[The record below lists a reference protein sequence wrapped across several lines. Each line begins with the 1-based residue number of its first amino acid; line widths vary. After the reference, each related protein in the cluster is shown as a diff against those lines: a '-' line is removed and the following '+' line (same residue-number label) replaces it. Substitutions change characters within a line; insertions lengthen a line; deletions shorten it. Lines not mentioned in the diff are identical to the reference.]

1 MEEDGTL
8 IDGTEATTT
17 YELLDVSDKNL
28 RDAVSKNIYGSDH
41 TFRVKAL
48 HDAIPMSSDAVRY
61 AIDSPT
67 NPNPTTSAP
76 LHWKFKGRIVDVQ
89 SRPSP
94 LKFCQNPCDIT
105 TAPPE
110 ARGLTAQFEQL
121 HTDFIVAT
129 DARQGIKKNDEI
141 IVSLPKGTPYK
152 FDLQVSFC
160 DNPSVKSYSSDN
172 IETIIACQSLKDID
186 FSQIATPSS
195 GVEIPASSGGIQYA
209 LSEGLF
215 QHHIDFMKDLR
226 AKIEESDPNFPNLIV
241 TSAYRTPEKQ
251 SSIMFD
257 VIRRSG
263 EEEFKRLYRRQGTPI
278 LDKFM
283 IAYRAGNV
291 ASGTFVVNE
300 QINAGKYFSSHL
312 RSEALDLNTNH
323 LTDAQVSAL
332 RTAIG
337 SLGVSNQLLEPL
349 SSCWSETLARL
360 PNSDGLITP
369 GQENCDREHIHLKIP
384 SKYLKSI
391 T

>member
-94 LKFCQNPCDIT
+94 HKFCQNPCDIT

-141 IVSLPKGTPYK
+141 IANFTRYR
-152 FDLQVSFC
+152 
-160 DNPSVKSYSSDN
+160 N
-172 IETIIACQSLKDID
+172 
-186 FSQIATPSS
+186 
-195 GVEIPASSGGIQYA
+195 QY
-209 LSEGLF
+209 
-215 QHHIDFMKDLR
+215 Q
-226 AKIEESDPNFPNLIV
+226 
-241 TSAYRTPEKQ
+241 
-251 SSIMFD
+251 
-257 VIRRSG
+257 
-263 EEEFKRLYRRQGTPI
+263 
-278 LDKFM
+278 
-283 IAYRAGNV
+283 
-291 ASGTFVVNE
+291 
-300 QINAGKYFSSHL
+300 
-312 RSEALDLNTNH
+312 
-323 LTDAQVSAL
+323 
-332 RTAIG
+332 
-337 SLGVSNQLLEPL
+337 QLL
-349 SSCWSETLARL
+349 R
-360 PNSDGLITP
+360 
-369 GQENCDREHIHLKIP
+369 K
-384 SKYLKSI
+384 
-391 T
+391 